1 MEARARLI
9 GVNELRSHLGKELE
23 RLREAAHPLYVTR
36 RGKPAGVLVDVE
48 TYEDLLDRIEYL
60 EDSIVA
66 MEARELPEEE
76 LVDLDD
82 LLSER
87 QGMD

>member
-9 GVNELRSHLGKELE
+9 GVDELRSHLGKELE

-60 EDSIVA
+60 EDSIAA
-66 MEARELPEEE
+66 MEARLLPERDFTSWEE
-76 LVDLDD
+76 L
-82 LLSER
+82 R
-87 QGMD
+87 PRN